1 MLNPDS
7 AIPRQLSVCG
17 GLNKVQP
24 AEASKAAPPVDLSE
38 FLLLSRRMPK
48 PAGHWGMP
56 RGLAFIRAWSPRKRR
71 HRYVR
76 HLNGGGWWKRYAG
89 HDPRAKPAKVSPELS
104 PVGNSLTVSRAGQNI

>member
-38 FLLLSRRMPK
+38 FLLLSRRMLK

-56 RGLAFIRAWSPRKRR
+56 RGLAFIRLGRPANDATGTSGISIGA
-71 HRYVR
+71 
-76 HLNGGGWWKRYAG
+76 GGGSG
-89 HDPRAKPAKVSPELS
+89 TQVTTT
-104 PVGNSLTVSRAGQNI
+104 G